1 MPVVNK
7 HQSDN
12 LGPLSQLTLL
22 AWHTSRKYIPMKTNV
37 AVIIFKFFIS
47 FFCRS
52 CLVVISMALSL
63 NVKFMHG
70 EMGVFYQEPRI
81 QFYNVD
87 YADLTHVKGVF
98 ETILVF
104 WLNGNNTLKV
114 SLWSA
119 AIYVE
124 LANLQLNKSV
134 IGVGAREIPLPSEC
148 VCGRPQNVFSVNS
161 PSTPFHM
168 IIPFDR
174 RRIYLP
180 TYCVRLLVRSWRDR
194 HGSLNPYNIN
204 INRPDRYSSGFGKYT
219 DFRVFSLPFP
229 LSLHYFFWGFAWE
242 TNADS
247 YLSLWSVRFG

>member
-1 MPVVNK
+1 MVCSRGQILISYYSIDSLTAKQPVCTTNRHPLPSSFPGVHQIRKVDHVWMPVVNK

-87 YADLTHVKGVF
+87 YADLTYVKGVF

-119 AIYVE
+119 AI
-124 LANLQLNKSV
+124 
-134 IGVGAREIPLPSEC
+134 
-148 VCGRPQNVFSVNS
+148 
-161 PSTPFHM
+161 
-168 IIPFDR
+168 
-174 RRIYLP
+174 
-180 TYCVRLLVRSWRDR
+180 
-194 HGSLNPYNIN
+194 
-204 INRPDRYSSGFGKYT
+204 
-219 DFRVFSLPFP
+219 
-229 LSLHYFFWGFAWE
+229 
-242 TNADS
+242 
-247 YLSLWSVRFG
+247 